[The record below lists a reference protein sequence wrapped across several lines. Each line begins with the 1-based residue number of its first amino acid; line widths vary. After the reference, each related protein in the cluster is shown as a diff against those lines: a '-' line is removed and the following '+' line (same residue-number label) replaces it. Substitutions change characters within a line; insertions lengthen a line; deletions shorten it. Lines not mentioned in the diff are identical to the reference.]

1 VSDSLDSLMETIR
14 RKLDSLSFDVDSKR
28 ENLSVLRDECKA
40 ARDKYNRGT
49 EVYQQMIETAKVDQV
64 TSL

>member
-1 VSDSLDSLMETIR
+1 METIR

-28 ENLSVLRDECKA
+28 ENLSVLRAECKA
-40 ARDKYNRGT
+40 ARDKYIGGT
-49 EVYQQMIETAKVDQV
+49 EKYQRMIETAKVEQV